1 LGAFAFLDVILDSWP
16 WLFELGNRRTVVA
29 IVIFTDFNSALSSI
43 IIVEF
48 LQTIVA
54 RWKQWNHRQHLR
66 AVFYTWGGVF
76 IVSSVMLA
84 YSRLSMQRVV
94 L

>member
-1 LGAFAFLDVILDSWP
+1 MLFWIHGHGFLNWAIDAPLLQL
-16 WLFELGNRRTVVA
+16 LFLQ
-29 IVIFTDFNSALSSI
+29 IFNSALSSI